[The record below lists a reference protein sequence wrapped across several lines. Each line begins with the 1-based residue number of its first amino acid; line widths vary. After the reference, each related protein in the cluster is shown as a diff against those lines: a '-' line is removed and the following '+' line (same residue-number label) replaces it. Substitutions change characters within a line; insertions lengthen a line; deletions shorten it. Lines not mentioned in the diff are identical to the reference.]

1 MKSDN
6 KIIINDIYYDYDAAV
21 ECLDRLFCGCDELE
35 VGLSTICFSNVEFS
49 ITKEIEVNS
58 ITIYTY
64 NSDDENYDS
73 YIKLLPGRKYY
84 IELVGPGLLR
94 IDDRPIVGKNK
105 HIEQE
110 YISYKKIIEG
120 WYFTDQVE
128 GIQDIDDLLH
138 CESEIHTSDTS
149 FEEWLIDQGSEE
161 HFKKWLEDRDLDY
174 YFK

>member
-6 KIIINDIYYDYDAAV
+6 KIIINDIHYDYDTAV

-35 VGLSTICFSNVEFS
+35 AGLSTICFSNVEFS
-49 ITKEIEVNS
+49 ITKEVEVKS

-64 NSDDENYDS
+64 NTDDDNYDS

-84 IELVGPGLLR
+84 IEQVGPGLLK
-94 IDDRPIVGKNK
+94 IDDKPIVGENK
-105 HIEQE
+105 YIEQY
-110 YISYKKIIEG
+110 YISYRKIIEG

-138 CESEIHTSDTS
+138 CESEIHTSGTS
-149 FEEWLIDQGSEE
+149 FEEWLIDQGSAE
-161 HFKKWLEDRDLDY
+161 HFKKWLKDKDLEH
-174 YFK
+174 YFE

>member
-6 KIIINDIYYDYDAAV
+6 KIIINDISYDYDSAV
-21 ECLDRLFCGCDELE
+21 ECLDMLFCGCDELE
-35 VGLSTICFSNVEFS
+35 AGLSTICFSNVEFA
-49 ITKEIEVNS
+49 IVKEVEVKS

-64 NSDDENYDS
+64 NTDDDNYDS

-84 IELVGPGLLR
+84 IEQVGAGVLK
-94 IDDRPIVGKNK
+94 IDDKPIVGKNK
-105 HIEQE
+105 HIEQY
-110 YISYKKIIEG
+110 YISYRKIIEG

-149 FEEWLIDQGSEE
+149 FDEWLIDQGLEE
-161 HFKKWLEDRDLDY
+161 HFKKWLEDRDFDY
-174 YFK
+174 YFE